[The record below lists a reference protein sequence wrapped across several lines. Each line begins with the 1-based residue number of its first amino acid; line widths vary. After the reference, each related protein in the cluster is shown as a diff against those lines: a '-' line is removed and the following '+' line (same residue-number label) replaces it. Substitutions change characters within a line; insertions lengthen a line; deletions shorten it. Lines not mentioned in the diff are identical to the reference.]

1 MSNKYKTTLR
11 IHQVLSTDIVIET
24 NEVPT
29 NKTIKQY
36 VNNIDTPLYA
46 MEYYDKRVVKNPVFK
61 DWNLYKQDIEVL
73 DVEENII

>member
-29 NKTIKQY
+29 NKTSFRNSHKIK
-36 VNNIDTPLYA
+36 I
-46 MEYYDKRVVKNPVFK
+46 
-61 DWNLYKQDIEVL
+61 
-73 DVEENII
+73 